1 MKRQAISTD
10 KPDNYDP
17 TKASDNDGDEEDGD
31 EGVAL
36 SVLKWTNELFW
47 YVLVQI
53 DHDINTCDMN
63 T

>member
-31 EGVAL
+31 DNVAL